1 MARVIVPSMM
11 WDVTG
16 GRTELHFE
24 GATLK
29 AVIGRLVDAY
39 PQAAGRLFDA
49 SGELKP
55 SVALFVDGV
64 EVKASDG
71 LLLPVSPGSEI
82 VIVPAMSGGA

>member
-1 MARVIVPSMM
+1 MATVIVPNMM

-16 GRTELHFE
+16 GRARLHFE

-29 AVIGRLVDAY
+29 AVLTRLVEAY
-39 PQAAGRLFDA
+39 PEAGERLLDPA
-49 SGELKP
+49 GELKP

-71 LLLPVSPGSEI
+71 LLVPVAPHSEI
-82 VIVPAMSGGA
+82 VIAPAISGGV

>member
-1 MARVIVPSMM
+1 MATVIVPNMM

-16 GRTELHFE
+16 GQARIDCA

-29 AVIGRLVDAY
+29 AVLARLIEAYPEAKGRLLD
-39 PQAAGRLFDA
+39 GK
-49 SGELKP
+49 GELKP

-71 LLLPVSPGSEI
+71 LFVPVAPHSEV
-82 VIVPAMSGGA
+82 VIVPAISGGR